1 MLCRWRETTRWRK
14 LQPTLTWRHQNWR
27 SWTACLRVWFL
38 KTRWNHLSFA
48 PSSYLC
54 LCLFHF
60 SLLKWIGNFLNLWK
74 EKAFQCHCHC
84 LLVNA
89 VLWFYFNTCDLYL
102 HCALLLRD
110 RNSSVHALLVQES
123 EIWQDRKNDHQ
134 SMKLCKHNN
143 NSGHF
148 CSAVSHWE
156 GWVHHA
162 LVFKINNFFLHETW
176 KTVY

>member
-60 SLLKWIGNFLNLWK
+60 SLLKWIGNFLNCEK
-74 EKAFQCHCHC
+74 EKPFSVTLIVCWWMQFCGFTSI
-84 LLVNA
+84 LVICICIVVCCSGTETIQFMRYWYRKVKYGRTGRMITRVWNFVNIIIIA
-89 VLWFYFNTCDLYL
+89 VIFVVQYL
-102 HCALLLRD
+102 TEKGEFTMH
-110 RNSSVHALLVQES
+110 
-123 EIWQDRKNDHQ
+123 
-134 SMKLCKHNN
+134 
-143 NSGHF
+143 
-148 CSAVSHWE
+148 
-156 GWVHHA
+156 
-162 LVFKINNFFLHETW
+162 
-176 KTVY
+176 